1 MGSVAPPVSQ
11 LAARLSQPIMS
22 DTASSNQLRS
32 LLQRPYGS
40 ATPHAATESGSATSG
55 MLLTHSSS
63 ASPMVGG
70 TPVSTTRV
78 WVPGSYIAQKRWAHA
93 LDNMAG
99 RPSTKIRYFNAVFRI
114 RSHLIRMR
122 IWHVRLNT
130 DPDPGFY
137 DQKLK
142 RITAEKKIF
151 DQKMRFTFPQASIK
165 DVQATEEAFS
175 PQKRTSST

>member
-1 MGSVAPPVSQ
+1 MLDRNSEGQNWSVQLGGTSDQRVGSVAPPVSQ

-40 ATPHAATESGSATSG
+40 ATPHAATESASG

-78 WVPGSYIAQKRWAHA
+78 WVPGSYSAELGVQA
-93 LDNMAG
+93 LDNMAVI
-99 RPSTKIRYFNAVFRI
+99 PSTQIMHFNWWYLLEKIHLLGSGVFTR
-114 RSHLIRMR
+114 
-122 IWHVRLNT
+122 
-130 DPDPGFY
+130 
-137 DQKLK
+137 
-142 RITAEKKIF
+142 
-151 DQKMRFTFPQASIK
+151 
-165 DVQATEEAFS
+165 
-175 PQKRTSST
+175 